1 MSPRQSKKA
10 RLTLAHHLARFIGEF
25 FCQPDA
31 HLGFLF
37 AGATMGQLLRAM
49 QRKTAG

>member
-1 MSPRQSKKA
+1 
-10 RLTLAHHLARFIGEF
+10 LANSSVS
-25 FCQPDA
+25 PDA
-31 HLGFLF
+31 HLVFLF